1 MQDRFSTVS
10 GSVRTVVESLALAA
24 VLTAAACGG
33 AADGVHSP
41 REAIVVTAE
50 EADRPL
56 DWHFSTVWT
65 LGAHDS
71 DAVHFDDLDARHVA
85 VTGDGTT
92 FVLDDVRRRVLGF
105 GAGGALVTTLGRP
118 AGAGRGG
125 PTAHDLAE
133 PLAIAAASDGTVG
146 VFDGRYGGI
155 VRWAPD
161 GERLPLLRVRS
172 DYQGG
177 RLALL
182 DPAAAAFTV
191 RTAVGAG
198 EHEDQLVVHTES
210 GPAATLASVR
220 RPPDRIAELAGCGA
234 RLVPLTPV
242 FAQPLVWAEAG
253 GRLAFSDRAD
263 YAVEIVERGQ
273 HVLSVRRAIE
283 PVRATPTLA
292 LREVGDSVHMPG
304 DPPCTVTGGDAVAA
318 RGTARLVPAVLRV
331 TLSPAGELWVLRRVA
346 DAGPRI
352 DVFDR
357 DGRYRGTLPPGSPYP
372 VAFPAED
379 RIAAVEYTDDGV
391 PYLAVYDVIR

>member
-71 DAVHFDDLDARHVA
+71 DAVLFDDLDARHVA
-85 VTGDGTT
+85 VTGEGTT
-92 FVLDDVRRRVLGF
+92 YVLDDARRRVLGF

-118 AGAGRGG
+118 AASGRAG
-125 PTAHDLAE
+125 TAAGDLAE
-133 PLAIAAASDGTVG
+133 PVAIGAAADGTVG
-146 VFDGRYGGI
+146 VFDSRYGGI
-155 VRWAPD
+155 VRWRAD
-161 GERLPLLRVRS
+161 GERLPLIRVRS

-177 RLALL
+177 PLALL
-182 DPAAAAFTV
+182 DPAAAAFAV
-191 RTAVGAG
+191 RAAAGVG
-198 EHEDQLVVHTES
+198 EQEDQLVVYTEG
-210 GPAATLASVR
+210 GPAATLARVR
-220 RPPDRIAELAGCGA
+220 RPPPRIAEVAECGA

-242 FAQPLVWAEAG
+242 FTQPLVWAEAG
-253 GRLAFSDRAD
+253 GRLVYSDRAD
-263 YAVEIVERGQ
+263 YAIEIMERGR

-283 PVRATPTLA
+283 PERATPALA
-292 LREVGDSVHMPG
+292 FQEVGDSVHMPG
-304 DPPCTVTGGDAVAA
+304 DPPCTVTGADAVAA
-318 RGTARLVPAVLRV
+318 RGIARLVPAVLRLAV
-331 TLSPAGELWVLRRVA
+331 SPAGELWVLRRA
-346 DAGPRI
+346 AETGPRI

-357 DGRYRGTLPPGSPYP
+357 DGRYLGTLPPGSPFP
-372 VAFPAED
+372 VAFPAVD
-379 RIAAVEYTDDGV
+379 RIAAVEHTDDGV